1 MSECNADYICEM
13 GTCLSV
19 ETPGACLCCVHHER
33 RPIAMSDATTPA
45 ARTSLQNHCVYC
57 LEDDDR
63 LDSDG
68 VCPECREEF
77 DNRDA
82 LYEQEL
88 ADSLEFD
95 VDEEADSE

>member
-1 MSECNADYICEM
+1 MS
-13 GTCLSV
+13 
-19 ETPGACLCCVHHER
+19 
-33 RPIAMSDATTPA
+33 
-45 ARTSLQNHCVYC
+45 HCIYC

-77 DNRDA
+77 GNRDA

-95 VDEEADSE
+95 VDEEADHE